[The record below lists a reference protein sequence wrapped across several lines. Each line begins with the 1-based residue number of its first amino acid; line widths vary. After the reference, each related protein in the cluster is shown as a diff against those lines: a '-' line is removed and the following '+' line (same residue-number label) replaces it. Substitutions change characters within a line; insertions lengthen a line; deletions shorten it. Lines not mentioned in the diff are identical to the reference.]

1 MKVSEL
7 VKNQRNKIAEI
18 YCNKFGILEPIIDL
32 QKGILVYYE
41 WAFADVFGRKEY
53 YKQTIDLDSM
63 EFTNRKQLKKK
74 PKFYCQHI

>member
-7 VKNQRNKIAEI
+7 VKNQRNK
-18 YCNKFGILEPIIDL
+18 
-32 QKGILVYYE
+32 ILVYYE

-63 EFTNRKQLKKK
+63 EFTKRQQLKKK